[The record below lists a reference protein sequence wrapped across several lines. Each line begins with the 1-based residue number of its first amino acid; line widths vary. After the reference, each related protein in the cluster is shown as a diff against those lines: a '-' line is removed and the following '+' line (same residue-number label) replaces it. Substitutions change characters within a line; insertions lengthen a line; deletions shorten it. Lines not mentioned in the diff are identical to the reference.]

1 MDRQCFFFPV
11 PVDQLFPY
19 LLFFSATTVTE
30 NPSWIMINMSP
41 NFYYDGDCNDPN
53 VQANITS
60 NFLGLLTSAEVPPF
74 FCTFKPDD
82 CNEETVEVYCGELSA
97 AERRRKRRSV
107 REV

>member
-1 MDRQCFFFPV
+1 
-11 PVDQLFPY
+11 
-19 LLFFSATTVTE
+19 
-30 NPSWIMINMSP
+30 MIKMSP